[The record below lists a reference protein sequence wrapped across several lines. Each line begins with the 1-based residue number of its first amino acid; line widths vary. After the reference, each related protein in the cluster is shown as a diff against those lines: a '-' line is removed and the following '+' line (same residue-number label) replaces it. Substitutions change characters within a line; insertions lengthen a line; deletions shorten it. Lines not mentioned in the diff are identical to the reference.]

1 MGVSGLLGGGSV
13 ARCIGRKLNDIVQIV
28 APVGMTILAELQ
40 VSRVG
45 QNCVY
50 IHRIRP
56 YIWRLPCQKY
66 RIYRTFLHP
75 G

>member
-1 MGVSGLLGGGSV
+1 MWPIALAERSMCMGVSGLLGGGSV

-50 IHRIRP
+50 IR
-56 YIWRLPCQKY
+56 YL
-66 RIYRTFLHP
+66 
-75 G
+75 